1 MLSLAQALAA
11 LTPDERTEA
20 EGILAKL
27 RKHGYA
33 DRERF
38 NEMAPG
44 VRVRHSGHRWP
55 EAYRDG
61 TGVVVAITER
71 SPSAWSQSWGAPDI
85 EMVVAFD
92 KPTLPGMSRL
102 STLAQ
107 YHVAVVR
114 PELVLDDTAE
124 VDRG

>member
-1 MLSLAQALAA
+1 MKTIADLTQA
-11 LTPDERTEA
+11 ERSEA
-20 EGILAKL
+20 EAILDGL
-27 RKHGYA
+27 RKHGYT

-38 NEMAPG
+38 NELAPG

-55 EAYRDG
+55 EAYCEG

-71 SPSAWSQSWGAPDI
+71 NPSSWSQSWDAPDI

-92 KPTLPGMSRL
+92 EPTLPGISRL

-107 YHVAVVR
+107 YHVSAVQADTR
-114 PELVLDDTAE
+114 PGGEN
-124 VDRG
+124 